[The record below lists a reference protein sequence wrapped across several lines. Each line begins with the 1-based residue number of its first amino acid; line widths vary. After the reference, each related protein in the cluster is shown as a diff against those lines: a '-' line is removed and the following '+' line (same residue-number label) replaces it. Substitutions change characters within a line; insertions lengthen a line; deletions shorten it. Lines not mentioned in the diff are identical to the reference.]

1 MDFPGFSWTFLDFH
15 GLSWIFLDFFGFSGN
30 ESWQTM
36 AKHGKIIGHKMSDPL
51 TYCRFGLPEAM
62 AF

>member
-1 MDFPGFSWTFLDFH
+1 
-15 GLSWIFLDFFGFSGN
+15 
-30 ESWQTM
+30 M
-36 AKHGKIIGHKMSDPL
+36 AKHGKIIGHKMIDPL